1 MLDNTRNPK
10 LNSMTARQK
19 LSVTIITK
27 NEEAA
32 IAACL
37 ASIAWADEIIVVDS
51 GSNDKTVE
59 ICKAHGAIVHC
70 TTEWPGF
77 GQQKNVALGY
87 TSHEWVLS
95 IDADERISPEL
106 RAEIEQVLS
115 ENPSNTAYQIPRSS
129 SYCGQF
135 MRHSGWWPDYVLR
148 LFRKSQAI
156 FSDDIV
162 HEHVIFKGEIK
173 TLKNPLL
180 HISYIDLE
188 EVLDKTNRYSS
199 DGATKLAARGKTA
212 SLSSAILHGIWAF
225 MRTYFLRLGFLDGRM
240 GFVLAVSNAETTY
253 YRYLKLMLLIQQK
266 PTISP
271 ENNA

>member
-1 MLDNTRNPK
+1 M
-10 LNSMTARQK
+10 RQK

-37 ASIAWADEIIVVDS
+37 TSVAWADEVVVVDS
-51 GSNDKTVE
+51 GSTDKTVK
-59 ICKAHGAIVHC
+59 ICKAHGAIVHS
-70 TTEWPGF
+70 TTQWPGF
-77 GQQKNVALGY
+77 GPQKNIALGFA
-87 TSHEWVLS
+87 SHDWVLS
-95 IDADERISPEL
+95 IDADERVSEAL
-106 RAEIEQVLS
+106 HEEIEQALS
-115 ENPSNTAYQIPRSS
+115 LNTNNVAYQIPRSS
-129 SYCGQF
+129 SYCGQL

-148 LFRKSQAI
+148 LFPKSQAT

-173 TLKNPLL
+173 TFKNPLL
-180 HISYIDLE
+180 HISYTSLE

-225 MRTYFLRLGFLDGRM
+225 MRTYVLRFGFLDGRM
-240 GFVLAVSNAETTY
+240 GLVLAVSNAETTY
-253 YRYLKLMLLIQQK
+253 YRYLKLMLLTQQK
-266 PTISP
+266 PTIST
-271 ENNA
+271 ENNAPK